1 MELLDSIYKTIYYT
15 LDKKN
20 YNYNNAINY
29 KIKKAFARSR
39 WLNWF
44 HMDGSIYTLSS
55 ICIFSILFSKHLLR
69 SDKSCLACLGEGWRG
84 EGRGGWQRLI
94 QKGNK
99 PCRKKESKEN
109 SVNNKPGM
117 SDFNLTFTLFS
128 KPLIWLIPPT
138 KGLGELLTSLSGCV
152 FYWHWLKNIN
162 FLLTKRAPWR
172 ILAGDCGSMD
182 WVVLCP

>member
-1 MELLDSIYKTIYYT
+1 MIKMISHGRINLHPIINMHILHTIFQT
-15 LDKKN
+15 
-20 YNYNNAINY
+20 
-29 KIKKAFARSR
+29 FAKV
-39 WLNWF
+39 WQV
-44 HMDGSIYTLSS
+44 LSS
-55 ICIFSILFSKHLLR
+55 LSW
-69 SDKSCLACLGEGWRG
+69 GRG
-84 EGRGGWQRLI
+84 EGGGGWQRLI

-109 SVNNKPGM
+109 SVNNKPGT